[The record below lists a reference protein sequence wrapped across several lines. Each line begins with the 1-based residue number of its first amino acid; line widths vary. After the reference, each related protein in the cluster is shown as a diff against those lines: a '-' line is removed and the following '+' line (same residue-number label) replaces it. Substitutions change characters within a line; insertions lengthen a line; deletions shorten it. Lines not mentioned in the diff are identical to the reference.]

1 MRLPPLT
8 SLRAFEAAARFAS
21 FTLAAQEL
29 YVTTGAI
36 SRQVKLL
43 EAHLGVQLF
52 VRHHRKVALTA
63 AGQRYVS
70 AVSRIFAELSEAG
83 EALGRE
89 TQQALVRLDCVPTL
103 SMYWLTPRLAEY
115 REQRPDIR
123 IESTTSVGPVDVAV
137 PFDLAI
143 RRDPRHFAGL
153 AATAFMTEWS
163 MPLCSRE
170 FAHKHGLISQ
180 EQSPEGSPEK
190 SPEKMLRGP
199 TIHIRAR
206 EDLWPTWTRHFGL
219 AATAPSKRMTLDH
232 TFAALQAAED
242 GIGAV
247 VMPLLF
253 ARKQLSSGRLF
264 APFPEM
270 LAESGKYYVLTRADD
285 ETTSI
290 KAVKAWL
297 LEQGEQS
304 KND

>member
-8 SLRAFEAAARFAS
+8 ALRAFEAAARSAS

-29 YVTTGAI
+29 CVTTGAI

-52 VRHHRKVALTA
+52 TRHHRKVVLTA
-63 AGQRYVS
+63 AGQRYV
-70 AVSRIFAELSEAG
+70 AVVSRIFSELSEAE

-89 TQQALVRLDCVPTL
+89 AQHVSARLDCVPTL

-115 REQRPDIR
+115 HEQRPDIR
-123 IESTTSVGPVDVAV
+123 IESTTSVGPVDVAA

-143 RRDPRHFAGL
+143 RRDTRHFAGL

-163 MPLCSRE
+163 IPLCSPE
-170 FAHKHGLISQ
+170 FASKHGLTT
-180 EQSPEGSPEK
+180 PET
-190 SPEKMLRGP
+190 MLSGP

-206 EDLWPTWTRHFGL
+206 EDLWPTWTQHFGL

-264 APFPEM
+264 APFPQM
-270 LAESGKYYVLTRADD
+270 LCESGKYYVLTRTGA
-285 ETTSI
+285 ET
-290 KAVKAWL
+290 AGVGALKAWL
-297 LEQGEQS
+297 IEQGRLS

>member
-8 SLRAFEAAARFAS
+8 ALRAFEAAARSAS
-21 FTLAAQEL
+21 FTLAAEEL
-29 YVTTGAI
+29 CVTTGAV

-52 VRHHRKVALTA
+52 TRHHRKVALTA
-63 AGQRYVS
+63 AGQRYVGI
-70 AVSRIFAELSEAG
+70 VSRIFSELSEAG

-89 TQQALVRLDCVPTL
+89 TQHALVRLDCVPTL

-123 IESTTSVGPVDVAV
+123 IESTTSLGPVNVTA
-137 PFDLAI
+137 PLDLAI
-143 RRDPRHFAGL
+143 RRDTRHFAGL

-163 MPLCSRE
+163 IPLCSRE
-170 FAHKHGLISQ
+170 FASKHGLAT
-180 EQSPEGSPEK
+180 
-190 SPEKMLRGP
+190 PEKMLRGP

-206 EDLWPTWTRHFGL
+206 EDLWQTWTRHFGL

-270 LAESGKYYVLTRADD
+270 LCESGKYYVLTRAGD
-285 ETTSI
+285 ETAETA
-290 KAVKAWL
+290 AVKTWL
-297 LEQGEQS
+297 VEQGALS
-304 KND
+304 RND

>member
-1 MRLPPLT
+1 MRLPPLIA
-8 SLRAFEAAARFAS
+8 LRAFEAAARSAS

-29 YVTTGAI
+29 CVTTGAV

-52 VRHHRKVALTA
+52 ARHHRKVVLTA
-63 AGQRYVS
+63 AGQRYVGT
-70 AVSRIFAELSEAG
+70 VSRLFSELSEAG
-83 EALGRE
+83 EALGRD
-89 TQQALVRLDCVPTL
+89 TQDAPVRLDCVPTL

-115 REQRPDIR
+115 HEQRPDIR
-123 IESTTSVGPVDVAV
+123 IESTTSLGPVDVAA

-143 RRDPRHFAGL
+143 RRDTRHFGGL

-163 MPLCSRE
+163 IPLCSRE
-170 FAHKHGLISQ
+170 FASKHGLT
-180 EQSPEGSPEK
+180 

-219 AATAPSKRMTLDH
+219 AGTAPSKRMTLDH
-232 TFAALQAAED
+232 SFAALQAAED

-253 ARKQLSSGRLF
+253 ARKQLASGRLF

-270 LAESGKYYVLTRADD
+270 LCESGKYYVLTRAGD
-285 ETTSI
+285 ETPGI
-290 KAVKAWL
+290 RAVKAWL
-297 LEQGEQS
+297 IEQGGLS